1 VRVSAKCGRLNAR
14 TECCR
19 PPDVLFQAG
28 DLLTPGFWLLTPF
41 DEQGARPPKIPA

>member
-28 DLLTPGFWLLTPF
+28 NLLTPF
-41 DEQGARPPKIPA
+41 DEQALVPQKSRLDL